1 MESIKGKI
9 IPAPKLAL
17 GNDRSIDRG
26 RESGFQLFKD
36 PIFSSKH
43 SLKCGIISS

>member
-1 MESIKGKI
+1 MSLDHRMESIKGKI

-26 RESGFQLFKD
+26 R
-36 PIFSSKH
+36 
-43 SLKCGIISS
+43 